1 MTTYVVK
8 QLAKEIRQGRCL
20 RVERRHLLYSHSHD
34 QFALAKLVED
44 SFHIFG
50 SSREKLNF
58 IGLIVKN
65 SFVKQFLVVYW
76 FFMITKGTLTGD
88 LAPSFIFQCIKH
100 VLALA

>member
-1 MTTYVVK
+1 MIFNAKKSSNCYCYKAIADIVTTYVVK

-34 QFALAKLVED
+34 KFALAKLVED

-58 IGLIVKN
+58 IGLIVK
-65 SFVKQFLVVYW
+65 
-76 FFMITKGTLTGD
+76 T
-88 LAPSFIFQCIKH
+88 
-100 VLALA
+100 VL